1 MSVSYQGCEVLII
14 QGLILYNPLTTI
26 HVCPHYTHIKTTFG
40 RNFMNIIA
48 VIDTIL
54 FLNFHSIHCLK
65 SIFLPTGS
73 VKKFLNLLLS
83 GLFVIDH
90 KENLS
95 LDNYKIVCD

>member
-1 MSVSYQGCEVLII
+1 
-14 QGLILYNPLTTI
+14 
-26 HVCPHYTHIKTTFG
+26 
-40 RNFMNIIA
+40 MNIIA

-65 SIFLPTGS
+65 SIFLLTGS